1 MPLPSQGISGETVKN
16 KFALIGALVACGLAL
31 CPIVV
36 AQSTGSLTG
45 TVKDPSGAILP
56 GTAVALTPAAGGQA
70 ATATTSAQGSF
81 EFHGLTPG
89 TYTVTVNVSGFAP
102 YAGGVTIAAGQLQ
115 HLNVAL
121 AVANVSEDVQ
131 VTSDAPHV
139 DLTPENNTSSITV
152 NTKNLDAFSDDPD
165 ELQAQLLA
173 LAGPSV
179 GPNGGQL
186 YVDGFTMDNGSLPP
200 KNAIREIRINQN
212 PFSAEYDRLG
222 YGRVE
227 ILTKPGSSKLHGRI
241 TSNGNDLAFDTAD
254 PTAVSEPGYYS
265 YLGTADVSG
274 PLGKNGTFYADYQH
288 RKIVGDD
295 IINATNQNGP
305 YQATLTAPN
314 TLDVAGPR
322 LDFAF
327 GNNNIFTV
335 SYQFNRQIQQDLGIG
350 GLSLQSQGYTLE
362 GIQHIMRAK
371 DTQIVGLKFVNELSY
386 QAQDQIYTDTP
397 ASTLPEIVVTG
408 AFTTG
413 GDDAGGLNYHHHH
426 NEVDDTATLSLTKN
440 TITFGGR
447 LREVTEPYVSPLNF
461 NGTYT
466 FPSLAAYQAGM
477 PSQFSITY
485 GNPLTRLFSQDV
497 GVYITDDWKARKNIM
512 LSYGLRYEE
521 QNYINDHADWAP
533 RIGIAWGIGPKN
545 DPAPKTVVR
554 AGWGIFYDRF
564 SQQLQLQV
572 MSLNGTQETEYVV
585 SNPGFYNNPPQYTNP
600 SVPPPPAYPAV
611 PTAAQLSGYAGA
623 GTTYAFAP
631 KLHAPFTL
639 QSAIGVER
647 QVNKA
652 ITASL
657 TYLNSRGDDQLITNN
672 INAPEPGTYSGPG
685 TGTRPNPSA
694 GNIYEYESAAIFRQ
708 SQVIANMN
716 VRMPGGIS
724 LFGTYTL
731 SHVNSDT
738 GGAGSFPS
746 NPYNLMA
753 DYGRA
758 SFDIRNRAV
767 AGGTI
772 PLKYGILL
780 SPLMNV
786 QSGSPFNITIGQ
798 DLIGSTI
805 FNQRPAYATASTP
818 VANVVV
824 TKYGTFNTAPG
835 PTDTI
840 IPINLEQGPPSFV
853 FNLRAGKTF
862 TFGKEGSG
870 GTMSGGGDMG
880 PIGGGAPSGGF
891 RPGTSTQSSG
901 GGNLGSRG
909 LGGGSGGSG
918 SGASHVGRYSFTVSA
933 EARNLFNDVNLAPPI
948 GNLPA
953 NTAAL
958 ATSKFGQSI
967 STAGGIYS
975 FSGTNRRIDLQ
986 VVFNF

>member
-1 MPLPSQGISGETVKN
+1 MKN
-16 KFALIGALVACGLAL
+16 IVALIGALVVWGFAL
-31 CPIVV
+31 SPVVV

-56 GTAVALTPAAGGQA
+56 GTTVTLAPAAGVQA
-70 ATATTSAQGSF
+70 ATATASAQGVF

-89 TYTVTVNVSGFAP
+89 TYTVSIYVSGFAP
-102 YAGGVTIAAGQLQ
+102 YAGGVTIDAGQLQ
-115 HLNVAL
+115 RLNVSL
-121 AVANVSEDVQ
+121 TVANVSEDVQ

-139 DLTPENNTSSITV
+139 DLTPENNSSSITV

-186 YVDGFTMDNGSLPP
+186 YVDGFTIDNGSLPP
-200 KNAIREIRINQN
+200 KSAIREIRINQN

-227 ILTKPGSSKLHGRI
+227 ILTKPGSAKLHGRF

-254 PTAVSEPGYYS
+254 PTSASEPGYYS

-288 RKIVGDD
+288 RNIVGNN

-305 YQATLTAPN
+305 VKQTLTAPN

-322 LDFAF
+322 FDYAL

-335 SYQFNRQIQQDLGIG
+335 SYQYNRQLQQDLGIG
-350 GLSLQSQGYTLE
+350 GLELASQGYTLNSV
-362 GIQHIMRAK
+362 QHIFRVK

-386 QAQDQIYTDTP
+386 QVEDQIYKETP
-397 ASTLPEIVVTG
+397 VSTEPEILVAG
-408 AFTTG
+408 NFASG
-413 GDDAGGLNYHHHH
+413 GDDAGFLNYHHHH
-426 NEVDDTATLSLTKN
+426 NEVDDTATLSLAKN

-466 FPSLAAYQAGM
+466 FANLAAYEAGT

-485 GNPLTRLFSQDV
+485 GNSLTKLFSEDTE
-497 GVYITDDWKARKNIM
+497 VYITDDWKASKKVM
-512 LSYGLRYEE
+512 LSYGMRFEN

-533 RIGIAWGIGPKN
+533 RLSVAWGIGRKN
-545 DPAPKTVVR
+545 DPSPKTVVR
-554 AGWGIFYDRF
+554 AGFGVFFDRF

-572 MSLNGTQETEYVV
+572 MSLNGIHQTEYVV
-585 SNPGFYNNPPQYTNP
+585 RNPTFYNNPPQYTNP
-600 SVPPPPAYPAV
+600 SVPTPPAYPAV
-611 PTAAQLSGYAGA
+611 PTAAELASISGAN
-623 GTTYAFAP
+623 TVYAFAP
-631 KLHAPFTL
+631 NLHAPYTL
-639 QSAIGVER
+639 QSAIGVEQ
-647 QVNKA
+647 QVSKA
-652 ITASL
+652 ITLSV
-657 TYLNSRGDDQLITNN
+657 TYLNSRGDDQLISDN
-672 INAPEPGTYSGPG
+672 INAPQINNVPNAN
-685 TGTRPNPSA
+685 GTRPIANA

-708 SQVIANMN
+708 SQLITNVN
-716 VRMPGGIS
+716 VRAARGIS

-731 SHVNSDT
+731 SHVKSDT
-738 GGAGSFPS
+738 GGAGTFPS
-746 NPYNLMA
+746 NPYNITA

-758 SFDIRNRAV
+758 AFDIRNRGV

-780 SPLMNV
+780 SPLLNV
-786 QSGSPFNITIGQ
+786 QSGTPFNITIGQ
-798 DLIGSTI
+798 DLIGSTVI
-805 FNQRPAYATASTP
+805 NQRPAVATPSTP
-818 VANVVV
+818 TANLV
-824 TKYGTFNTAPG
+824 TTRYGSFNTLPG

-840 IPINLEQGPPSFV
+840 IPINSEQGPPSFV

-870 GTMSGGGDMG
+870 GGMVGGGDSG
-880 PIGGGAPSGGF
+880 PAQGMGGF
-891 RPGTSTQSSG
+891 RPGTATQSTG
-901 GGNLGSRG
+901 GGSLGGSG
-909 LGGGSGGSG
+909 LGGGSGGGGTGG
-918 SGASHVGRYSFTVSA
+918 SGVGRYSFTVGA

-967 STAGGIYS
+967 ATAGGVYS

-986 VVFNF
+986 VAFNF